1 MDLDL
6 NQLWADNQGMII
18 GAALQVLYAAL
29 ILIIGLAVIKRLIG
43 LMKKVLLKRGVDE
56 TLIPT
61 LTGIV
66 RIMLIVVLL
75 IAVIEKFGADTTG
88 LVAVL
93 GSLGLAIGL
102 ALQGSLA
109 NFAGGI
115 LILVLKPFKNGDVIN
130 VNGETGSVQS
140 ISIVTTTMKTPDN
153 RVIYMANGA
162 VAGATIINFTQ
173 EEDRRLDLVFGI
185 GYDDDFDKA
194 KEIILKIAA
203 DDDRIFS
210 DPAPFAR
217 VGNLGDSSVDITT
230 RLWLKGADYWNVN
243 FDMIEKVKKAFDEAG
258 ISIPYPQR
266 DIHVYN
272 EKNQ

>member
-1 MDLDL
+1 MDFNLQEL
-6 NQLWADNQGMII
+6 WTEENQSAII
-18 GAALQVLYAAL
+18 SAALQALYAVL
-29 ILIIGLAVIKRLIG
+29 ILIIGLAVIKRLTNVF
-43 LMKKVLLKRGVDE
+43 MNVLRKRGVDE

-61 LTGIV
+61 LSGV
-66 RIMLIVVLL
+66 LRGMLIVVLL

-130 VNGETGSVQS
+130 VNGETGAVQS

-173 EEDRRLDLVFGI
+173 EENRRLDLTFGI
-185 GYDDDFDKA
+185 GYEDDFDKA

-203 DDDRIFS
+203 DDERIHA

-217 VGNLGDSSVDITT
+217 VGNLGDSSVDITV
-230 RLWLKGADYWNVN
+230 RLWLKGSDYWAVN
-243 FDMIEKVKKAFDEAG
+243 FDMLETVKKAFDKEG

-272 EKNQ
+272 EK

>member
-6 NQLWADNQGMII
+6 NQLWADNQGAII
-18 GAALQVLYAAL
+18 SAVLQVVYAAV
-29 ILIIGLAVIKRLIG
+29 ILIVGLAVIKRLVG
-43 LMKKVLLKRGVDE
+43 VLRKVLKKRGVDE
-56 TLIPT
+56 TLLPT

-75 IAVIEKFGADTTG
+75 IAVIDKFGADTTG

-130 VNGETGSVQS
+130 VNGETGAVQS

-203 DDDRIFS
+203 DDNRIFS
-210 DPAPFAR
+210 DPEPFAR

-230 RLWLKGADYWNVN
+230 RLWLKGADYWAVN

-272 EKNQ
+272 EK

>member
-1 MDLDL
+1 MDFDL
-6 NQLWADNQGMII
+6 QQLWSENQGAIVS
-18 GAALQVLYAAL
+18 AALQALYAIL
-29 ILIIGLAVIKRLIG
+29 ILIIGLAVIKKITNVFR
-43 LMKKVLLKRGVDE
+43 KTLLKRGVDE
-56 TLIPT
+56 TLMPT
-61 LTGIV
+61 LTGILKG
-66 RIMLIVVLL
+66 MLTVVLL
-75 IAVIEKFGADTTG
+75 IAVIKKFGADTSG

-93 GSLGLAIGL
+93 GALGLAIGL

-162 VAGATIINFTQ
+162 VAGATITNITQ
-173 EEDRRLDLVFGI
+173 EPTRRWDFVCGI

-194 KEIILKIAA
+194 KEIIQGLIAA
-203 DDDRIFS
+203 DDRFHK
-210 DPAPFAR
+210 DPAPFVR
-217 VGNLGDSSVDITT
+217 VGNLGDSSVDITIRAWVDT
-230 RLWLKGADYWNVN
+230 SDYWGVH
-243 FDMIEKVKKAFDEAG
+243 FDMIENIKRELDKAK

-272 EKNQ
+272 EK

>member
-1 MDLDL
+1 MDFDL
-6 NQLWADNQGMII
+6 AKLWEDNQDTII
-18 GAALQVLYAAL
+18 GAALQVLYAL
-29 ILIIGLAVIKRLIG
+29 VILIVGLWIIKRLTNTFR
-43 LMKKVLLKRGVDE
+43 KVLLKRGVDE
-56 TLIPT
+56 TLMPT

-66 RIMLIVVLL
+66 KGALTVILL

-88 LVAVL
+88 LVAIF
-93 GSLGLAIGL
+93 GALGLAVGL

-109 NFAGGI
+109 NFAGGM

-162 VAGATIINFTQ
+162 VAGATITNITQ
-173 EEDRRLDLVFGI
+173 EPTRRWDFVCGI

-194 KEIILKIAA
+194 KEIIQGLIAA
-203 DDDRIFS
+203 DDRFHK
-210 DPAPFAR
+210 DPAPFVR
-217 VGNLGDSSVDITT
+217 VGNLGDSSVDITIRAWVDT
-230 RLWLKGADYWNVN
+230 SDYWGVH
-243 FDMIEKVKKAFDEAG
+243 FDMIENIKREMDKAK

-272 EKNQ
+272 EK

>member
-1 MDLDL
+1 MDFDL
-6 NQLWADNQGMII
+6 QQLWADNSGVII
-18 GAALQVLYAAL
+18 GAALQALYAVL
-29 ILIIGLAVIKRLIG
+29 ILIIGLAVIKKVTNVFKG
-43 LMKKVLLKRGVDE
+43 LLRKRGVDE

-61 LTGIV
+61 LSSVLRGV
-66 RIMLIVVLL
+66 LVVVLL

-88 LVAVL
+88 LVAIL

-109 NFAGGI
+109 NFAGGL

-153 RVIYMANGA
+153 RVIFMANGA
-162 VAGATIINFTQ
+162 VAGATIINFSQ

-185 GYDDDFDKA
+185 GYEDDFDKA

-203 DDDRIFS
+203 DDERIHS
-210 DPAPFAR
+210 DPQPFAR
-217 VGNLGDSSVDITT
+217 VGNLGDSSVDITV
-230 RLWLKGADYWNVN
+230 RLWLKGADYWAVN
-243 FDMIEKVKKAFDEAG
+243 FDMLETVKRAFDEAG

-266 DIHVYN
+266 DIHVFN
-272 EKNQ
+272 EK

>member
-1 MDLDL
+1 MDFNLQDL
-6 NQLWADNQGMII
+6 WTDENQSLIV
-18 GAALQVLYAAL
+18 GAILQALYAVL
-29 ILIIGLAVIKRLIG
+29 ILIIGLAVIKRITNLFR
-43 LMKKVLLKRGVDE
+43 KTLLKRGIDE
-56 TLIPT
+56 TLMPT
-61 LTGIV
+61 LTGILKG
-66 RIMLIVVLL
+66 MLTVVLL
-75 IAVIEKFGADTTG
+75 IAVIKKFGADTSG

-93 GSLGLAIGL
+93 GAFGLAIGL

-130 VNGETGSVQS
+130 VNGETGAVQS

-173 EEDRRLDLVFGI
+173 EENRRLDLVFGI
-185 GYDDDFDKA
+185 GYEDDFDKA

-203 DDDRIFS
+203 DDERIHS
-210 DPAPFAR
+210 DPKPFAR
-217 VGNLGDSSVDITT
+217 VGNLGDSSVDITV
-230 RLWLKGADYWNVN
+230 RLWLKGSDYWAVN
-243 FDMIEKVKKAFDEAG
+243 FDMLETVKRAFDEAG

-266 DIHVYN
+266 DIHVFN
-272 EKNQ
+272 EK